1 MIGKG
6 IDELLA
12 RLGRGE
18 VAAAGDLYVAYA
30 AYVRAVVRRRIS
42 TQLRSKFDSAD
53 VAQSVWA
60 QVVRQ
65 IGAGW
70 QVDSEPELRALLAVI
85 ARRRVATRARSHK
98 RPGDPVSETILKE
111 AVASRQ
117 PTPSQVVH
125 ADELWER
132 LLLLCSPE
140 HRDVLRL
147 RRDGLPLAEVA
158 ARTGFH
164 EGSIR
169 RILRRLFREIAMN
182 EQETRFVADP
192 STDA

>member
-1 MIGKG
+1 MIGQG
-6 IDELLA
+6 IEELLA
-12 RLGRGE
+12 RLERGE
-18 VAAAGDLYVAYA
+18 VAAAEDLYVAYA

-42 TQLRSKFDSAD
+42 TQLRCKFDSAD
-53 VAQSVWA
+53 IAQSVWA

-70 QVDSEPELRALLAVI
+70 HVDTEPELRALLAVI
-85 ARRRVATRARSHK
+85 ARRRVATRARAHA
-98 RPGDPVSETILKE
+98 RPGEPVSESILNE
-111 AVASRQ
+111 VVAAHQ

-182 EQETRFVADP
+182 EQPTLAVADP
-192 STDA
+192 GTGA